1 MQHQQLVEH
10 IRSVLATIP
19 PHVTVEAAAKTR
31 TADEVQAAVD
41 AGVRIIGYNYV
52 QEAQQIKPQVVGPV
66 QWHLIGHLQKNKVNK
81 AVELFDLIETID
93 SFELAAALDRRCAA
107 IGKRMPVLIEVN
119 SGREPNKSGALPE
132 EVVELARR
140 TAELPNLEVRGL
152 MTMGPLLEDPEAMR
166 PYFRLTR
173 EIFLQIK
180 ALQIPHL
187 QMEIL
192 SMGMSDSYLVAIEEG
207 ATLVRLGTLLFGP
220 RRLKV

>member
-10 IRSVLATIP
+10 IRAVLATIP
-19 PHVTVEAAAKTR
+19 PHVAVEAAAKTR
-31 TADEVQAAVD
+31 TADEVQAAVE

-81 AVELFDLIETID
+81 AVELFDLIETVD
-93 SFELAAALDRRCAA
+93 SFELAAALDRRCAV

-132 EVVELARR
+132 EVVELVRR

-173 EIFLQIK
+173 EIFLEIK
-180 ALQIPHL
+180 ALQIPRVK
-187 QMEIL
+187 MEIL
-192 SMGMSDSYLVAIEEG
+192 SMGMSDSYRVAIEEG

-220 RRLKV
+220 RRQKV

>member
-10 IRSVLATIP
+10 IRTVLATIP
-19 PHVTVEAAAKTR
+19 PHVAVEAAAKTR
-31 TADEVQAAVD
+31 TADEVQAAVE

-81 AVELFDLIETID
+81 AVELFDLIETVD

-107 IGKRMPVLIEVN
+107 VGKRMPVLIEVN

-132 EVVELARR
+132 EVVGLVRR

-173 EIFLQIK
+173 EIFLEIK
-180 ALQIPHL
+180 ALQIPRVK
-187 QMEIL
+187 MEIL
-192 SMGMSDSYLVAIEEG
+192 SMGMSDSYRVAIEEG

-220 RRLKV
+220 RRQKV